1 MWRSLECKGEAR
13 LRGSEERVWMKGKM
27 TRRKR
32 RLVMKMK
39 KKKSILIERGGE
51 IGRKNKAL
59 SLCMK
64 DKGK

>member
-1 MWRSLECKGEAR
+1 
-13 LRGSEERVWMKGKM
+13 M
-27 TRRKR
+27 TRRKK

-39 KKKSILIERGGE
+39 KKKGILIERAGE